1 MLRGTGASSP
11 RRPWTAYAVQGWR
24 RELGL
29 SALSFVVLLVAWLIA
44 PWAPYMVLG
53 CAAFVIWQRPDL
65 RENYKRGAQG
75 RHLIRRLQAALWLC
89 AVVGRDGRIPTVER
103 VETLAVGRR
112 YVLRMPVGLHFEA
125 MAQRA
130 PELAAA
136 LGARSLH
143 VEANPANAALVT
155 VTEIVVDPLPN
166 NLRSGIVEVAQVD
179 LWQAVPFGLAEDGS
193 VVDLTLPEHNL
204 LLGGEPGS
212 GKSVALSSIVAA
224 AALDPRVSITL
235 LDGKQVELAPWRA
248 VAEDFVGPDQER
260 AVQVLDQLRS
270 EMDHRYA
277 QLLETGTRKI
287 DRESRFGLHLV
298 VIDELAFYLRGGKKT
313 TREEFAELLRDLVS
327 RGRAAGIIVV
337 AATQKP
343 SHEVVPTWIRD
354 LFAFRL
360 AMRCSSAD
368 ASDTILGSGWA
379 TRGYSA
385 ASIVPTKRGVG
396 YLLAE
401 GSLPVLLKTPFLSD
415 EEITGIAR
423 RAAELRR

>member
-1 MLRGTGASSP
+1 MSGSL

-29 SALSFVVLLVAWLIA
+29 TAVSFVVLLISWVIA
-44 PWAPYMVLG
+44 PWGPYFVLG
-53 CAAFVIWQRPDL
+53 CAALVLWQRPDL
-65 RENYKRGAQG
+65 RENYARSARERQVA
-75 RHLIRRLQAALWLC
+75 RRLEAALWLC

-103 VETLAVGRR
+103 VEPLGVGRR
-112 YVLRMPVGLHFEA
+112 YVLRLPVGLHFEA

-136 LGARSLH
+136 LGARSLK
-143 VEANPANAALVT
+143 VQPCADNASLVT
-155 VTEIVVDPLPN
+155 VTEIVLDPLPD
-166 NLRSGIVEVAQVD
+166 NLRSGVVNVSKVD
-179 LWQAVPFGLAEDGS
+179 LWRPFPFGLAEDGT

-235 LDGKQVELAPWRA
+235 LDGKQVELAPWRS
-248 VAEDFVGPDQER
+248 VARDFVGPDQEM
-260 AVQVLDQLRS
+260 AVHVLDQLRC
-270 EMDHRYA
+270 EMDHRYE

-287 DRESRFGLHLV
+287 DPSSDFGLHLV
-298 VIDELAFYLRGGKKT
+298 VIDELAFYLRGGKKN
-313 TREEFAELLRDLVS
+313 TRDEFAELLRDLVS
-327 RGRAAGIIVV
+327 RGRAAGISVI

-385 ASIVPTKRGVG
+385 ASIDPTKRGVG

-401 GSLPVLLKTPFLSD
+401 GGLPLLLKTPFLSD
-415 EEITGIAR
+415 EEITEIAR